1 MHQQRA
7 VAENTRVAYLREL
20 LRWYEGPVASS
31 LSQAEVD
38 DTLHSEARGRLPAS
52 DGAAARLQ
60 GRKRPVATPLIGVKE
75 RAGLPSIASTPL
87 KRSCMDASLAPTP
100 PPVAAP
106 AVAVPAYAVA
116 ADAAR
121 AVEIPA
127 ADVAL
132 MNAARS
138 GAMPLPELMERAS
151 ALQAGGQAEAAAALY
166 ETWLAHSASPLRH
179 VASFNWGAV
188 LSQLGRNEQAEAAYA
203 LALQVQPGFAPA
215 HLNLGHACERRGD
228 VEAALTHWRA
238 VSDAVPPPPIEHLLH
253 ALNNSARLLEVQ
265 RRYPEAEAL
274 MRRSLTLKAT
284 QNDVIQHYVHIRQ
297 KQCAWPHYLPVGEV
311 TPNQLL
317 LGTSLLATMG
327 LSDDPALQ
335 LLSSVRFVND
345 KVPKPPPVALH
356 TQAPARSGKI
366 RIGYLSGDL
375 HMHAVGLLTP
385 ELFELHDRSRF
396 EIWAFCWTPESTQPV
411 FQRQRERI
419 LKAMDHHVRLAG
431 VDDNTAARLI
441 AQAGIDVLVDLQGLT
456 AGARPAIL
464 GHRAAPVQVSYLGL
478 PGTSALPGVDWMLA
492 DRFVMPPELLPYCTE
507 QPIYLPHCYQV
518 SDRQR
523 EVAPRPTRAQYG
535 LPDEAFVFG
544 SFNNNHKFTPEM
556 FGAWMRILGQV
567 PNSILWLLADN
578 DTARSNMLAAATVHG
593 IAPERL
599 HFAPRVS
606 PAEYLARFQ
615 LIDLML
621 DTFPFNAGTTASD
634 ALWMGTP
641 MVTRAGRTY
650 ISRMAGSLLNAIGL
664 PELVTENLADYE
676 KLAVTLG
683 RQPARVVSIRRY
695 LAEHGRSSPLFDLPQ
710 IVRDIEAEFE
720 RLALAAR
727 GC

>member
-1 MHQQRA
+1 
-7 VAENTRVAYLREL
+7 V
-20 LRWYEGPVASS
+20 
-31 LSQAEVD
+31 
-38 DTLHSEARGRLPAS
+38 
-52 DGAAARLQ
+52 
-60 GRKRPVATPLIGVKE
+60 
-75 RAGLPSIASTPL
+75 
-87 KRSCMDASLAPTP
+87 DASLAPNIS
-100 PPVAAP
+100 VASP
-106 AVAVPAYAVA
+106 
-116 ADAAR
+116 D
-121 AVEIPA
+121 
-127 ADVAL
+127 DTL
-132 MNAARS
+132 LTAARS
-138 GAMPLPELMERAS
+138 GAMPLPELLERAN
-151 ALQAGGQAEAAAALY
+151 ALQASGQAEASAALY
-166 ETWLAHSASPLRH
+166 GAWLANSSSPLRH
-179 VASFNWGAV
+179 VAGFNWGAV
-188 LSQLGRNEQAEAAYA
+188 LSQLGRTEQAEAAYA
-203 LALQVQPGFAPA
+203 LALEAQPGFAPA
-215 HLNLGHACERRGD
+215 HLNLGHLCERRGD
-228 VEAALTHWRA
+228 VEAALAHWRA
-238 VSDAVPPPPIEHLLH
+238 VYDLQSQAEQAPTQDHLLH
-253 ALNNSARLLEVQ
+253 ALNNAARLLEMQ

-274 MRRSLTLKAT
+274 MRRSLEVKAA

-317 LGTSLLATMG
+317 MGTSLLATMG

-345 KVPKPPPVALH
+345 KVPKPAAVPLH
-356 TQAPARSGKI
+356 TLMPPRTGKLK
-366 RIGYLSGDL
+366 IGYLSGDL

-396 EIWAFCWTPESTQPV
+396 EVWAFCWTPESPQPV
-411 FQRQRERI
+411 FQRQRQRI

-431 VDDNTAARLI
+431 VDDTTAARLI

-507 QPIYLPHCYQV
+507 KPIYLPHCYQV

-523 EVAPRPTRAQYG
+523 EVAAKPTRAQYG
-535 LPDEAFVFG
+535 LPEDAFVFG

-578 DTARSNMLAAATVHG
+578 DTARTNMHAAATAQG

-599 HFAPRVS
+599 HFAGRVA
-606 PAEYLARFQ
+606 PADYLARFQ

-664 PELVTENLADYE
+664 PELVTESLAEYE
-676 KLAVTLG
+676 KLAVTLA
-683 RQPARVVSIRRY
+683 RHPARVQSIRRY
-695 LAEHGRSSPLFDLPQ
+695 LDEHGRSSALFDLPQ
-710 IVRDIEAEFE
+710 IVRDIETEFE

-727 GC
+727 AG